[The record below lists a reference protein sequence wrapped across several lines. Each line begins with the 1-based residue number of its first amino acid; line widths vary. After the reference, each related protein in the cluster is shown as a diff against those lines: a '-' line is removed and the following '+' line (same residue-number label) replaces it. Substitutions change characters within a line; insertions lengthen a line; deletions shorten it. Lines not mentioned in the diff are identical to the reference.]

1 MPVNPVPH
9 LSPRPV
15 SRAQGRVQLPDA
27 CWFRQDRRTQSAD
40 RLAWFAA
47 GKPAAPRS
55 SSRAAA
61 HRRDDPVSLAQ
72 LRRALGCRG
81 AGKRNPNH
89 PHGGSHGIFRPWFGI
104 EQATEQRNRIGGEC
118 GIARQQRLAAKAS
131 MKVDCG
137 LHAQKRTVRSKGCLL
152 KAILGR
158 WGACK

>member
-27 CWFRQDRRTQSAD
+27 CWFRQDRRMQSAD

-47 GKPAAPRS
+47 GKRAAPCS

-61 HRRDDPVSLAQ
+61 HRRDDPVIA
-72 LRRALGCRG
+72 RATPPRARVSR